1 MAVLIRNDSPK
12 CQTDT
17 KFYHLRPGS
26 SVKEAVKNAILELEK
41 HTCIR
46 FVPRKQEKD
55 YIHIVSHGT
64 K

>member
-1 MAVLIRNDSPK
+1 MAVLIPYSSAPVQNTNS
-12 CQTDT
+12 
-17 KFYHLRPGS
+17 YHLLSGS
-26 SVKEAVKNAILELEK
+26 SVKEAVQNAILELEK